1 VRLAAV
7 AALLLGGLVAAGCAA
22 DLSPS
27 VGPVAIP
34 GGASTAGGAPAGP
47 CSTAD
52 IKASGGP
59 WGGAAGSRG
68 ADVTVTVTGTT
79 SCLLPPRP
87 VVAIVD
93 VTRTVVLQTKPVVA
107 TGERTLAPGG
117 PASFSILFGNWC
129 DPAPKLPLRPV
140 VVLDSGLVEIGGLA
154 LATVDAL
161 PPCNGPGQPA
171 TLSATDWSAGLPPF
185 RERGVPNPGCPSGS
199 PVAGVTYMVPCP
211 SVSS

>member
-1 VRLAAV
+1 MRLAAV
-7 AALLLGGLVAAGCAA
+7 AALLLGAALITGCGAT
-22 DLSPS
+22 LSPS
-27 VGPVAIP
+27 VGPVTIP
-34 GGASTAGGAPAGP
+34 GGSSATGSAPAGP
-47 CSTAD
+47 CSTVD

-68 ADVTVTVTGTT
+68 ADVTVTVVGTG

-87 VVAIVD
+87 VAAIVD
-93 VTRTVVLQTKPVVA
+93 ATRTVVLQTKPVVA
-107 TGERTLAPGG
+107 TGERTLAPGK

-154 LATVDAL
+154 LATIDDL

-171 TLSATDWSAGLPPF
+171 TISTTDWQ
-185 RERGVPNPGCPSGS
+185 PS
-199 PVAGVTYMVPCP
+199 
-211 SVSS
+211 